1 MAGLVPA
8 IHVGTCTQGPG
19 YSAVGR
25 SETRWI
31 SESALV
37 CHRVDARNKSGH
49 DAESDKRTPFFSPCA
64 FAGMTGN
71 PPFSRRR
78 AALTWSR

>member
-19 YSAVGR
+19 YSRRAKR
-25 SETRWI
+25 NALD